1 MNNETNV
8 WVKTNDNWEHGLL
21 LGEED
26 NLYKI
31 KINNNIDYYNT
42 YFIKNDDNIDNMD
55 NMIDLPHLN
64 EPSILNGIYLRY
76 NKNQIYTYTGNILIS
91 VNPFNDLGLYSNDL
105 IKDYHSNK
113 KSSPHIYNIAH
124 DSYNNL
130 IKTNNNQSILVSGE
144 SGAGKTHATK
154 IMMEYITSVS
164 GKNKY
169 IEDKILLSNPIL
181 EAFGNARTIRNDNS
195 SRFGKFIKLK
205 FNNNNKLCEAQ
216 IDTYLLEKVRLI
228 YQGLNERNF
237 HIFYQIL
244 KGMTEEEKNKYMI
257 NDSIN
262 YNYLKNGLINRLDG
276 ISDSKEYKIV
286 IDGFKRLGITDK
298 EVDNILKITSSI
310 LNIGNLEYDDE
321 GNIINNKQIDIITK
335 LLEIDREKLIFT
347 LTKRDLIVSN
357 DKIVIKLSK
366 EECIYIRD
374 SFSMKLYSDLF
385 NYILQLINRSL
396 KTEDI
401 SDKFIGI
408 LDIFG
413 FESIDMNSF
422 EQLCINYTN
431 ENLQN
436 QFNKYIFKLE
446 QDEYKKEGIN
456 WESIEFPDNEECL
469 KMIDGRNGILG
480 MLDEECRLP
489 KGNDKSYTLKLNKKY
504 NESVYFT
511 IQKRYINER
520 FSINHYAGN
529 VIYNTKGFRNKNK
542 DLLSNEINSLLKD
555 ISICKPN
562 SVDINISS
570 LKIKSVGYQFKN
582 QLKEL
587 IKVIDE
593 TKTHYI
599 RCIKPNDLNRKLLF
613 NKKKVCEQL
622 RYCGVIEAI
631 KVARSGYSVRMKHYD
646 FIDRY
651 KVIEECKD
659 ISTILKLDFIKKNE
673 CQIGFTKVF
682 LKSNIYDKLE
692 DTRINRLSHYCIII
706 QKNVRGYILKKK
718 YLRIY
723 NRIILLQ
730 VFFRICLSKKRL
742 LELKR
747 NNSSIIIGRNYRM
760 WVSKRNY
767 LGILKKINYI
777 QKYYREY
784 KFKKF
789 ILKIILIQKII
800 RRKLLNKKKEEERI
814 YNNVIII
821 QKNIRKYLYR
831 KKFINTIQLITF
843 IQRLYRKNK
852 RSNSILQK
860 KNEELMKKLEEK
872 ENIEKK
878 NLERISK
885 LEEWQLKM
893 ENEINEIK
901 NVYEYNKEVLN
912 SKQSEIIILN
922 DDVDLY
928 KETII
933 KTIDSKAFMFEELEK
948 IRREN
953 ELLKYQLQQKKNKKW
968 FSSFKLY

>member
-1 MNNETNV
+1 MDNEINV
-8 WVKTNDNWEHGLL
+8 WVKKENDWKHGIL

-31 KINNNIDYYNT
+31 NINGNIKYYNT
-42 YFIKNDDNIDNMD
+42 YCIKNDDSIDDMD
-55 NMIDLPHLN
+55 NMIDIPHLN
-64 EPSILNGIYLRY
+64 EPSILNGIDLRY
-76 NKNQIYTYTGNILIS
+76 NNNKIYTYTGNILIS

-113 KSSPHIYNIAH
+113 ETSPHIYNIAR

-164 GKNKY
+164 GKNKD

-228 YQGLNERNF
+228 YQGCNERNF

-244 KGMTEEEKNKYMI
+244 KGMSEEDKNKYMI

-276 ISDSKEYKIV
+276 VSDSEEYNIV
-286 IDGFKRLGITDK
+286 IDGFKKLCITDK
-298 EVDNILKITSSI
+298 EVDNILRTTSSI

-321 GNIINNKQIDIITK
+321 GNIINDEQIEIITK
-335 LLEIDREKLIFT
+335 LLGLNRDKLIFT
-347 LTKRDLIVSN
+347 LTKRELLVSN

-374 SFSMKLYSDLF
+374 SLSMKIYNDLF

-396 KTEDI
+396 KTDEI
-401 SDKFIGI
+401 SDRFIGI

-413 FESIDMNSF
+413 FESIDINSF

-446 QDEYKKEGIN
+446 QEEYKREGIN

-489 KGNDKSYTLKLNKKY
+489 KGNDKNYTLKLNKRY
-504 NESVYFT
+504 NESIYFT
-511 IQKRYINER
+511 IRKRYIDER

-529 VIYNTKGFRNKNK
+529 VIYNTKGFCDKNK
-542 DLLSNEINSLLKD
+542 DLLSNEINSLLID
-555 ISICKPN
+555 ISICQPN
-562 SVDINISS
+562 SKNINISS
-570 LKIKSVGYQFKN
+570 LKMISVGYQFKR

-587 IKVIDE
+587 IKVIDD
-593 TKTHYI
+593 TKTHYV
-599 RCIKPNDLNRKLLF
+599 RCIKPNDLNKELLF
-613 NKKKVCEQL
+613 NREKVCDQL

-631 KVARSGYSVRMKHYD
+631 KVARSGYSVRMKHNE
-646 FIDRY
+646 FINRY
-651 KVIEECKD
+651 RMIEECKD
-659 ISTILKLDFIKKNE
+659 VSTISRLNFIKVND
-673 CQIGFTKVF
+673 CQIGLTKVF
-682 LKSNIYDKLE
+682 LKSDIYEKLE
-692 DTRINRLSHYCIII
+692 DTRINRLSYHCIII
-706 QKNVRGYILKKK
+706 QKNIRRYILRKK

-723 NRIILLQ
+723 SRIILLQ
-730 VFFRICLSKKRL
+730 VFCRIILSKKRL

-747 NNSSIIIGRNYRM
+747 NNSSTIIGRNYRM
-760 WVSKRNY
+760 WINKRKY
-767 LGILKKINYI
+767 LIILKKINYI
-777 QKYYREY
+777 QKYYRAY
-784 KFKKF
+784 TYKKF
-789 ILKIILIQKII
+789 ILKVILIQKII
-800 RRKLLNKKKEEERI
+800 KKKLLNKKKENERV
-814 YNNVIII
+814 YNNVVII
-821 QKNIRKYLYR
+821 QKNIRKYLCR
-831 KKFINTIQLITF
+831 KKFINMIRIIIF
-843 IQRLYRKNK
+843 IQRLYRKNR
-852 RSNSILQK
+852 RSNIILQK
-860 KNEELMKKLEEK
+860 KNEELKKKLEEK
-872 ENIEKK
+872 KDIEKI

-885 LEEWQLKM
+885 LEEWQFKM
-893 ENEINEIK
+893 ENQINDIK
-901 NVYEYNKEVLN
+901 NMYEYNKEKLN
-912 SKQSEIIILN
+912 NKESEIIVLN

-933 KTIDSKAFMFEELEK
+933 KTIDSKADMFEELEEM
-948 IRREN
+948 RREN
-953 ELLKYQLQQKKNKKW
+953 ELLKYQLKNKRKNW
-968 FSSFKLY
+968 FSRFNFY